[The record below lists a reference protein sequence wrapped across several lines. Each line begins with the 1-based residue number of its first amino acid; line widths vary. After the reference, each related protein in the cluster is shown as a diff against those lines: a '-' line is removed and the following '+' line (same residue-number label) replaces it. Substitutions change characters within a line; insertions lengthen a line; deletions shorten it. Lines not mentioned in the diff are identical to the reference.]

1 MNPLPLPDLSSA
13 SPVTATEVGIFAAA
27 GHVLLREVASAQE
40 VAPYRDAIADV
51 TLRLSQ
57 ELRPLKERETYG
69 KAFLQVMN
77 LWRQDP
83 SAAAFVQAQRFGG
96 IAAQLLGVDRVRLY
110 HDQALFKEPGGG
122 RTPWHQ
128 DAMYWPL
135 DGSKCI
141 TMWMPLA
148 DVTPDMGQVSFA
160 SGSHKSGPL
169 SDITISD
176 ASDEFFEDLLSDG
189 RYPVTTPEPMNAG
202 DATFHSGWTAHRALP
217 NASDRM
223 RPVMTVIW
231 YADGLTV
238 QEPTNPAQG
247 ADLKSWLPGLKP
259 GDPAASDSNPV
270 IGAGV

>member
-1 MNPLPLPDLSSA
+1 MNPFPLPDLSNA
-13 SPVTATEVGIFAAA
+13 SPVTATEVDQFATA
-27 GHVLLREVASAQE
+27 GHMLLREVASEQE

-51 TLRLSQ
+51 THRLSQ
-57 ELRPLKERETYG
+57 ESRPLEERETYG
-69 KAFLQVMN
+69 KAFLQVIN

-83 SAAAFVQAQRFGG
+83 SVASFVHAQRFGG

-135 DGSKCI
+135 DGSKCL
-141 TMWMPLA
+141 TMWMPLD

-189 RYPVTTPEPMNAG
+189 RYPQTTPEPMNAG
-202 DATFHSGWTAHRALP
+202 DATFHSGWTVHRALP
-217 NASDRM
+217 NTSDRM
-223 RPVMTVIW
+223 RPVMTIIW
-231 YADGLTV
+231 FADGLTV
-238 QEPTNPAQG
+238 REPANPVQG
-247 ADLKSWLPGLKP
+247 EDLKSWLPGLKP
-259 GDPAASDSNPV
+259 GDPAVSDSNPI
-270 IGAGV
+270 IGAGP